1 MSLSTRSKKI
11 PTRQLIIFALLGVI
25 MFISKIVMEALP
37 NIHLLGMLTVTY
49 TLVYRWRALIP
60 IYVYVFLNGLF
71 AGFDAWWI
79 PYIYIWT
86 ILWAATM
93 LLPRKMPKAVACAVY
108 PILCGLHGLLYGI
121 LYAPAQAIM
130 FNMNFQQMLT
140 WISMGAPFD
149 LLHAIGNVIAG
160 LLIYPMSEILRKL
173 ESKYS

>member
-1 MSLSTRSKKI
+1 
-11 PTRQLIIFALLGVI
+11 
-25 MFISKIVMEALP
+25 
-37 NIHLLGMLTVTY
+37 
-49 TLVYRWRALIP
+49 
-60 IYVYVFLNGLF
+60 
-71 AGFDAWWI
+71 
-79 PYIYIWT
+79 
-86 ILWAATM
+86 M